1 MAINLPIHLLITG
14 SVLIGLI
21 IFFLMAFLLPGLWH
35 WQRLRKIQRGLK
47 GLTAESKPE
56 DFRKV
61 FSADKRLAHL
71 WKEYQ
76 DSLHKQYEE
85 RDGQDVVIAIRS
97 TTPAE
102 AWFSSQFVVDSRLRT
117 EFFKHL
123 PGIFTGVGIIGTFTG
138 LIEGL
143 RQFKVSENA
152 LTVRDSLEA
161 LMHAVGDAFLVS
173 AGAITAAMF
182 VTFLEKFLLSELY
195 RRAEEIAHA
204 IDARFDA
211 GAGEEYLSRLVKASE
226 ESASQA
232 KILKDALVRELGDLL
247 RELTT
252 AQIANGEK
260 LNQQLAQRIE
270 NATQSQATSARD
282 DSKALADTISNSIR
296 DSLKDPLDQIAG
308 SVKTASGDQ
317 SATAVRMLNDVMV
330 SFSQR
335 LNDLFGGQISG
346 LNDLNRQSA
355 QAMQDAVRSLN
366 TLVAEMNERGKQSTD
381 DMAAKMAGAIQS
393 MEERQ
398 SAINAQT
405 QAFVHQIKDLV
416 GNSQSETQGKLQ
428 VTLDSIGQ
436 HMQSILA
443 SLGESQRQVFEDS
456 HARELAISDRNRTLM
471 DSMTGSVENAIREIS
486 AASQT
491 MAQSVSSLSSVTI
504 TTIDRLNLGADRINT
519 AATNFSA
526 AGDRVNR
533 ALDLVAGIA
542 GQMTETSGALTSGAG
557 ALQDALRDYRAQR
570 ESLGSLLSDVKATI
584 EIAKRDTSVSADI
597 VQRIEQAA
605 SRLSEAHKSADDYM
619 NGVTN
624 VLARSSEAF
633 SDSVVSTLGRVNH
646 DFHLKLSE
654 AVGLLS
660 NSVQELEASLS
671 GVGSKR

>member
-1 MAINLPIHLLITG
+1 MTAINFPIHLLITG

-21 IFFLMAFLLPGLWH
+21 VFFVAAFWLPALWH
-35 WQRLRKIQRGLK
+35 WQRLRKVQRGLK
-47 GLTAESKPE
+47 ELTAESRPE

-61 FSADKRLAHL
+61 FSVDKRLAHL

-173 AGAITAAMF
+173 AGAITAAMI
-182 VTFLEKFLLSELY
+182 VTFLEKLLLSALY

-226 ESASQA
+226 ESASQS

-270 NATQSQATSARD
+270 GATQSQADAIAT
-282 DSKALADTISNSIR
+282 SIR
-296 DSLKDPLDQIAG
+296 DSLKDPLDQIAS

-317 SATAVRMLNDVMV
+317 SALTIRMLNDVMV

-366 TLVAEMNERGKQSTD
+366 ILVAEMKESGKQSTD
-381 DMAAKMAGAIQS
+381 DMAAKMAAAIQS

-398 SAINAQT
+398 ASINAQT
-405 QAFVHQIKDLV
+405 QIFVQQIKDLV

-428 VTLDSIGQ
+428 GTLESIGQ
-436 HMQSILA
+436 HMQTILA
-443 SLGESQRQVFEDS
+443 SLSESQRQVFEDGR
-456 HARELAISDRNRTLM
+456 AREASMSDRNKTLM
-471 DSMTGSVENAIREIS
+471 DSMTGSVEHAIKEIS

-491 MAQSVSSLSSVTI
+491 MAQSVSALSSATT

-519 AATNFSA
+519 AATNFAA

-533 ALDLVAGIA
+533 ALDLVSGIG
-542 GQMTETSGALTSGAG
+542 GQLTETSGALTSGAG
-557 ALQDALRDYRAQR
+557 ALQDALSDYRAQR
-570 ESLGSLLSDVKATI
+570 ESLESLLADVKVTI
-584 EIAKRDTSVSADI
+584 EIAKRDASVSADV

-605 SRLSEAHKSADDYM
+605 GRLSEAHRSADEYM
-619 NGVTN
+619 NGVTG
-624 VLARSSEAF
+624 VLAKSSEAF